1 MCETPASPSGIDAAA
16 APAEDAA
23 LARAEAV
30 LAQVADTIGR
40 FRYLFATESA
50 LRDQMAAR
58 LARPAWVIAV
68 ERRYGVRNR
77 VDIEVTAEGV
87 RVAIEVKTAGSLGA
101 AVMQCERYAALPE
114 VDAVL
119 LVSAAP
125 WAGGAAA
132 RSWRRLGGVVD
143 GRGGETD
150 GKPFRVLRAA
160 ARFF

>member
-1 MCETPASPSGIDAAA
+1 MRETPASPSDIDAAA
-16 APAEDAA
+16 ALADGAA
-23 LARAEAV
+23 STRAEAV
-30 LAQVADTIGR
+30 LAQVAETIGR

-58 LARPAWVIAV
+58 LARPEWRIAV
-68 ERRYGVRNR
+68 ERRYDARHR

-87 RVAIEVKTAGSLGA
+87 RVAVEVKTAGSLGA
-101 AVMQCERYAALPE
+101 AVMQCERYASLPE

-132 RSWRRLGGVVD
+132 RSWRRLGGAGD
-143 GRGGETD
+143 GRGGETG